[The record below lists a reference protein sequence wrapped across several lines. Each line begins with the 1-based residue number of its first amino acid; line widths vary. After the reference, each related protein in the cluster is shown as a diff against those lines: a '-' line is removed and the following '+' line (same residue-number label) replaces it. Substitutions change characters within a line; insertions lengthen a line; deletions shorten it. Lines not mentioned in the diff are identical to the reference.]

1 MLMPT
6 VFADISLYL
15 QQNST
20 VFIAWSLLL
29 GLLLGSFL
37 NVLIYRLPK
46 MMARDWQAECLV
58 MQGKPAQTATPYNLF
73 HPRSSCP
80 DCHQPICAGD
90 NIPLLSYVLL
100 KGRCRHCANTISPRY
115 PLVELLS
122 ALLMALVS
130 WQFGYSSVT
139 FFAWLLCLALIALT
153 FIDFDSQLLPDSLTL
168 PLLWLGLL
176 FNLKLGFT
184 DLHSAVIGAMAGY
197 LLLWSIYWLF
207 KLCTGKEGMGY
218 GDFKLLAALGAWYGW
233 PMLPAILLLSSLL
246 GAAVGM
252 TLIVSGRRGRDS
264 AMPFGPFLAIAGLA
278 ALFFGP
284 QLSRF
289 YLS

>member
-1 MLMPT
+1 MPA
-6 VFADISLYL
+6 VFADISLSL
-15 QQNST
+15 QQNSNL
-20 VFIAWSLLL
+20 FIGLSLLL
-29 GLLLGSFL
+29 GLLFGSFL

-46 MMARDWQAECLV
+46 MMERDWQADCLA
-58 MQGKPAQTATPYNLF
+58 MQGQTAQVATPYNLIR
-73 HPRSSCP
+73 PRSSCP
-80 DCHQPICAGD
+80 HCQQTIGAGD
-90 NIPLLSYVLL
+90 NIPLLSYLLL

-122 ALLMALVS
+122 AAMMALVS

-139 FFAWLLCLALIALT
+139 FFAWLLCLGLIALT
-153 FIDFDSQLLPDSLTL
+153 FIDLDTQLLPDSLTL

-176 FNLKLGFT
+176 FNLNLGFS

-218 GDFKLLAALGAWYGW
+218 GDFKLLATLGAWYGW
-233 PMLPAILLLSSLL
+233 QMLPAILLLSSLL
-246 GAAVGM
+246 GAAVGI
-252 TLIVSGRRGRDS
+252 TLILSGQRGRDS

-284 QLSRF
+284 QLTRL
-289 YLS
+289 YLG

>member
-1 MLMPT
+1 MPT
-6 VFADISLYL
+6 VFADISLSL
-15 QQNST
+15 QQNSGLLIGLT
-20 VFIAWSLLL
+20 LLL
-29 GLLLGSFL
+29 GLLFGSFL

-46 MMARDWQAECLV
+46 MMERDWQADCLA
-58 MQGKPAQTATPYNLF
+58 MHSQTAQAATPYNLMR
-73 HPRSSCP
+73 PRSSCP
-80 DCHQPICAGD
+80 HCKQTISAGD

-100 KGRCRHCANTISPRY
+100 NGRCRHCASAISPRY

-122 ALLMALVS
+122 AALMALVS

-139 FFAWLLCLALIALT
+139 LFAWLLCLGLIALT
-153 FIDFDSQLLPDSLTL
+153 FIDFDTQLLPDSLTL

-176 FNLKLGFT
+176 FNLNLGFS
-184 DLHSAVIGAMAGY
+184 DLNSAVIGAAAGY

-233 PMLPAILLLSSLL
+233 QMLPAILLLSSLL
-246 GAAVGM
+246 GAAVGIA
-252 TLIVSGRRGRDS
+252 LILSGRRGRDS
-264 AMPFGPFLAIAGLA
+264 AMPFGPFLAIAGLL

-284 QLSRF
+284 QITRL
-289 YLS
+289 YLG

>member
-1 MLMPT
+1 MLMLT
-6 VFADISLYL
+6 VFADISMSL
-15 QQNST
+15 QQNSHL
-20 VFIAWSLLL
+20 FIAFTLLL

-46 MMARDWQAECLV
+46 MMEQAWQADCSAMQGQAIQPTPACNLIRPRSFCPHCQQPINARD
-58 MQGKPAQTATPYNLF
+58 T
-73 HPRSSCP
+73 
-80 DCHQPICAGD
+80 
-90 NIPLLSYVLL
+90 IPLLSYLLL
-100 KGRCRHCANTISPRY
+100 KGRCRHCANKISPRY

-122 ALLMALVS
+122 AALMALAS

-139 FFAWLLCLALIALT
+139 IFAWLLCLGLIALT
-153 FIDFDSQLLPDSLTL
+153 FIDFDTQLLPDSLTL

-176 FNLKLGFT
+176 FNLNVGFT
-184 DLHSAVIGAMAGY
+184 DLTSAVIGAMAGY

-233 PMLPAILLLSSLL
+233 QMLPAILLLSSLL
-246 GAAVGM
+246 GAAVGIA
-252 TLIVSGRRGRDS
+252 LIASRQRGRDS

-284 QLSRF
+284 QLMRL
-289 YLS
+289 YLA